1 MDEFQFGVPSSAI
14 EQQEVISVDVSKF
27 DLNNPDK
34 DIAKKEKKAAKE
46 KIEAAASRFIKR
58 QRRLTGKIWARAK
71 IDVKAGTATTVW
83 SPVGQICVESFE
95 HIGKK
100 FNIDCPIT
108 GEWDFG
114 HSWLD
119 TH

>member
-1 MDEFQFGVPSSAI
+1 MDEFQFGIPSSAI

-27 DLNNPDK
+27 DVNNPDK
-34 DIAKKEKKAAKE
+34 KIAKDEKKAAKA

-58 QRRLTGKIWARAK
+58 QRRLTGRVWARAK
-71 IDVKAGTATTVW
+71 IDITNGTATTVW

-95 HIGKK
+95 QIGRE
-100 FNIDCPIT
+100 FNIECPIT